1 MDRILGLKFVELK
14 KHVLGGK
21 LAPAYLISGDD
32 AFIVRSAVGFFRA
45 LTGEF
50 PELNFTAFRSDASP
64 TDIVNALN
72 SPPVLSDKR
81 AVTVADFAGDAEP
94 IKKYLESPNPTS
106 VLIFTGSLTRNINP
120 IVKSLETVD
129 CNRLDMSYLTGW
141 ITGKTASEG
150 GSITPEAARKLAEYC
165 NREMNRINAELNKL
179 VCFAAGEE
187 ITESTVENL
196 VSPDEEYKIYELS
209 EAIATKNNEKAMNIL
224 TKLFAEN
231 NAPVALT
238 GMLFNHFRRLL
249 FASLNPTSPTL
260 AADLRITDYA
270 AKMAVKQS
278 AAFSPRR
285 LLAIVNALGDLD
297 YLMKTSGASD
307 KTSLTAF
314 VCGTL
319 IGG

>member
-1 MDRILGLKFVELK
+1 
-14 KHVLGGK
+14 
-21 LAPAYLISGDD
+21 
-32 AFIVRSAVGFFRA
+32 
-45 LTGEF
+45 
-50 PELNFTAFRSDASP
+50 
-64 TDIVNALN
+64 
-72 SPPVLSDKR
+72 
-81 AVTVADFAGDAEP
+81 
-94 IKKYLESPNPTS
+94 
-106 VLIFTGSLTRNINP
+106 
-120 IVKSLETVD
+120 
-129 CNRLDMSYLTGW
+129 
-141 ITGKTASEG
+141 
-150 GSITPEAARKLAEYC
+150 
-165 NREMNRINAELNKL
+165 MNRINAELNKL

-260 AADLRITDYA
+260 AADLRIKDYA